1 MSKRVESDGDLKT
14 IRLYTTFDGSPRT
27 VTISLSDAQYR
38 IACDAHRDGLEVSVS
53 GELDMSERY
62 WVMNNVTNFSPIIQR
77 E

>member
-1 MSKRVESDGDLKT
+1 MTEAHTKELISKAYVN
-14 IRLYTTFDGSPRT
+14 
-27 VTISLSDAQYR
+27 
-38 IACDAHRDGLEVSVS
+38 AHRDGLEVSVS